1 MKIRFSGR
9 TKRRLKKELV
19 TAQKLNNLHMYK
31 RVKALLFIGQQYHMD
46 DIADL
51 LNVSARTIY
60 NWFLRFLIERFSWL
74 LGYHYSGRGRKPK
87 LSKEQKKMLYDI
99 VEQGPEKY
107 GFDCGCWN
115 SAIILEVIEREF
127 KVTFNPRYLCTL
139 LKKIG
144 LTYQKAKFVSD
155 RLDDE
160 EHKRKG
166 ENGKTKHGPA
176 Y

>member
-60 NWFLRFLIERFSWL
+60 N
-74 LGYHYSGRGRKPK
+74 
-87 LSKEQKKMLYDI
+87 
-99 VEQGPEKY
+99 
-107 GFDCGCWN
+107 
-115 SAIILEVIEREF
+115 
-127 KVTFNPRYLCTL
+127 
-139 LKKIG
+139 
-144 LTYQKAKFVSD
+144 
-155 RLDDE
+155 
-160 EHKRKG
+160 
-166 ENGKTKHGPA
+166 
-176 Y
+176 